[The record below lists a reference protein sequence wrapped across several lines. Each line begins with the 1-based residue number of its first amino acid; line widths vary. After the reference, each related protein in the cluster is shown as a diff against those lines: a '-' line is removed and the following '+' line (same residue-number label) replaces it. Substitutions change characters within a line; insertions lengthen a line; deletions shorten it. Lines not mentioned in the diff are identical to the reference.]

1 MESISIKRLSFSHTV
16 LASSELPK
24 IPNKSISNILNKT
37 FSTTGFTKA
46 ILLPKPLEILKN
58 VSLSL
63 EKGDIL
69 CISGKSGEGKS
80 TLLRVIAGL
89 EKASSGEITL
99 FDEHIKP
106 SEWTALS
113 MAQRGLGFVF
123 QNNAL
128 LSDLTVRDNIAVPLR
143 YNKMMGTEDEIE
155 QRVDRALLLMLARS
169 FANEYPYSLS
179 LGMRKRVAIAR
190 AWAMDAKILLLDEP
204 TAGLDKNSRN
214 NLLSL
219 IKNLRGLY
227 KTTIL
232 MVVSDLLVAR
242 DLDSK
247 ISFLIDKKLSDPM
260 YYNEIRNNEDSR
272 IRAMVM

>member
-1 MESISIKRLSFSHTV
+1 MESISIKKLSFSHTV
-16 LASSELPK
+16 LKSSELPK
-24 IPNKSISNILNKT
+24 TSNKSISNILSKT
-37 FSTTGFTKA
+37 FRKTGITQA
-46 ILLPKPLEILKN
+46 IFLPKPLEILKN
-58 VSLSL
+58 VNLSL

-69 CISGKSGEGKS
+69 CVSGKSGEGKS

-89 EKASSGEITL
+89 EKAVSGEISL
-99 FDEHIKP
+99 FDEPVKP

-113 MAQRGLGFVF
+113 MAQKGLGFVF

-128 LSDLTVRDNIAVPLR
+128 ISDLTVRDNIAVPLR
-143 YNKMMGTEDEIE
+143 YHNIGTEEEIE
-155 QRVDRALLLMLARS
+155 QKVHRALLLMLASS

-190 AWAMDAKILLLDEP
+190 SWALNANILLLDEP

-219 IKNLRGLY
+219 INNLRELH
-227 KTTIL
+227 KTTII
-232 MVVSDLLVAR
+232 MVINDLLVAR
-242 DLDSK
+242 DLNSK

-272 IRAMVM
+272 IRAMVL

>member
-24 IPNKSISNILNKT
+24 IQNKSISNILNKT
-37 FSTTGFTKA
+37 FSSTGFTKA
-46 ILLPKPLEILKN
+46 IFLPKPVEVLKN
-58 VSLSL
+58 VNLSL

-89 EKASSGEITL
+89 EKATSGEISL
-99 FDEHIKP
+99 FDEQVKP
-106 SEWTALS
+106 GEWTALS
-113 MAQRGLGFVF
+113 MAQKGLGFVF

-128 LSDLTVRDNIAVPLR
+128 ISDLTVRDNITIPLR
-143 YNKMMGTEDEIE
+143 YNKMGTEEEIK
-155 QRVDRALLLMLARS
+155 QKVDRALLLMLARS
-169 FANEYPYSLS
+169 FANDYPYSLS

-190 AWAMDAKILLLDEP
+190 SWAMDANILLLDEP

-219 IKNLRGLY
+219 INNLRELY
-227 KTTIL
+227 KTTII
-232 MVVSDLLVAR
+232 MVINDLLVAK
-242 DLDSK
+242 DLNSK
-247 ISFLIDKKLSDPM
+247 ISFLLDKKLSEPVF
-260 YYNEIRNNEDSR
+260 YNEIKNNKDSR
-272 IRAMVM
+272 IRAMMM

>member
-16 LASSELPK
+16 LKSSELPK
-24 IPNKSISNILNKT
+24 TSNKSISNILSKT
-37 FSTTGFTKA
+37 FSKTGITQA
-46 ILLPKPLEILKN
+46 IFLPKPLEILKN

-69 CISGKSGEGKS
+69 CVSGKSGEGKS

-89 EKASSGEITL
+89 EKAESGEISL
-99 FDEHIKP
+99 FDEPVKP

-113 MAQRGLGFVF
+113 MAQKGLGFVF

-128 LSDLTVRDNIAVPLR
+128 ISDLTVRDNIAVPLR
-143 YNKMMGTEDEIE
+143 YHNIGTEEEIE
-155 QRVDRALLLMLARS
+155 QKVHRALLLMLASS

-190 AWAMDAKILLLDEP
+190 SWALNANILLLDEP

-219 IKNLRGLY
+219 INNLRELH

-232 MVVSDLLVAR
+232 MVINDLLVAR
-242 DLDSK
+242 DLNSK
-247 ISFLIDKKLSDPM
+247 ISFLIDKKLTEPM
-260 YYNEIRNNEDSR
+260 FYNEIRNNKDSR

>member
-24 IPNKSISNILNKT
+24 IQNKSISNILNKT
-37 FSTTGFTKA
+37 FSTAGFTKA
-46 ILLPKPLEILKN
+46 IFLPKPLEILKN

-89 EKASSGEITL
+89 EKATSGEISL
-99 FDEHIKP
+99 FDEQVKP

-113 MAQRGLGFVF
+113 MAQKGIGFVF

-128 LSDLTVRDNIAVPLR
+128 ISDLTVRDNITIPLR
-143 YNKMMGTEDEIE
+143 YNKMGTEDEIE
-155 QRVDRALLLMLARS
+155 QKVDRALLLMLARS

-190 AWAMDAKILLLDEP
+190 SWAMDANILLLDEP

-219 IKNLRGLY
+219 INNLRELY
-227 KTTIL
+227 KTTII
-232 MVVSDLLVAR
+232 MVINDLLVAR
-242 DLDSK
+242 DLNSK
-247 ISFLIDKKLSDPM
+247 ISFLLDKKLSDPV

>member
-1 MESISIKRLSFSHTV
+1 MESISIKKLSFTRTV
-16 LASSELPK
+16 LTSSELPR
-24 IPNKSISNILNKT
+24 IQNNSISKIVNKT
-37 FSTTGFTKA
+37 FDKAGFTKA
-46 ILLPKPLEILKN
+46 IFLPKPVEVLRN
-58 VSLSL
+58 VNLSL

-89 EKASSGEITL
+89 EKASSGEISL
-99 FDEHIKP
+99 FDEPVKP

-113 MAQRGLGFVF
+113 MAQKGLGFVF

-128 LSDLTVRDNIAVPLR
+128 ISDLTVRDNIAVPLR
-143 YNKMMGTEDEIE
+143 YNKMGTEEEIE
-155 QRVDRALLLMLARS
+155 QKVDRALLLMLARS

-190 AWAMDAKILLLDEP
+190 SWAFNANILLLDEP

-219 IKNLRGLY
+219 VNNLRELY

-232 MVVSDLLVAR
+232 MVVNDLMVAK
-242 DLDSK
+242 DLNSK

-260 YYNEIRNNEDSR
+260 YYHDIRNNEDSR
-272 IRAMVM
+272 IRAMGG

>member
-1 MESISIKRLSFSHTV
+1 MESISIKRLSFSRTV

-37 FSTTGFTKA
+37 FDKTGFTKA
-46 ILLPKPLEILKN
+46 IFLPKPLEILKN
-58 VSLSL
+58 VNLTL

-89 EKASSGEITL
+89 DKATSGEISL
-99 FDEHIKP
+99 FDEPIKP
-106 SEWTALS
+106 NEWTALS

-128 LSDLTVRDNIAVPLR
+128 ISDLTVRDNIAVPLR
-143 YNKMMGTEDEIE
+143 YNKMGTEEEIE
-155 QRVDRALLLMLARS
+155 QKVDRALLLMLARS
-169 FANEYPYSLS
+169 FADEYPYSLS

-190 AWAMDAKILLLDEP
+190 SWAMDANILLLDEP

-219 IKNLRGLY
+219 INNLRELY

-232 MVVSDLLVAR
+232 MVINDLLVAK

>member
-16 LASSELPK
+16 LMPSELPK
-24 IPNKSISNILNKT
+24 IQNKSISNIITKT
-37 FSTTGFTKA
+37 FSKTGFTKA
-46 ILLPKPLEILKN
+46 IFLPKPVEVLKN
-58 VSLSL
+58 VNLSL
-63 EKGDIL
+63 ERGGIL

-89 EKASSGEITL
+89 EKATSGEISL
-99 FDEHIKP
+99 FDEQVKP

-113 MAQRGLGFVF
+113 MAQKGLGFVF

-128 LSDLTVRDNIAVPLR
+128 ISDLTVRDNITIPLR
-143 YNKMMGTEDEIE
+143 YNKMGTEEEIE
-155 QRVDRALLLMLARS
+155 QKVDRALLLMLARS
-169 FANEYPYSLS
+169 FANDYPYSLS

-190 AWAMDAKILLLDEP
+190 SWAMDANILLLDEP

-219 IKNLRGLY
+219 INNLRELY

-232 MVVSDLLVAR
+232 MVINDLLVAR
-242 DLDSK
+242 DLNSK
-247 ISFLIDKKLSDPM
+247 ISFLLDKKLSEPM

-272 IRAMVM
+272 IRAMVQ

>member
-1 MESISIKRLSFSHTV
+1 MESISIKRLSFSRTV
-16 LASSELPK
+16 LASSKLPK
-24 IPNKSISNILNKT
+24 TVNKSILNILNKT
-37 FSTTGFTKA
+37 FDKAGFTKA
-46 ILLPKPLEILKN
+46 VFLPKPLEILKN
-58 VSLSL
+58 VNLTL

-89 EKASSGEITL
+89 DKATSGEISL
-99 FDEHIKP
+99 FDEPIKP
-106 SEWTALS
+106 NEWTALS

-143 YNKMMGTEDEIE
+143 YNKMGTEEEIE
-155 QRVDRALLLMLARS
+155 QKVDRALLLMLARS
-169 FANEYPYSLS
+169 FANEYPYSIS

-190 AWAMDAKILLLDEP
+190 SWAMDANILLLDEP

-219 IKNLRGLY
+219 INNLRELY
-227 KTTIL
+227 KTTII
-232 MVVSDLLVAR
+232 MVINDLLVAK
-242 DLDSK
+242 DLNSK

-260 YYNEIRNNEDSR
+260 FYNEIRNNEDSR